1 MAPLAA
7 SRKRS
12 LADMQNTDVQP
23 QPSEYN
29 DRDYIREVLQLDE
42 GRTETS
48 FDEELAKEAESL
60 GIVVEKPEPTEGKEN
75 AHHSMCES
83 AITVASHHARTASSG
98 SQGSNSTGMTSRSS
112 LDTAMPATRK
122 RSTAHRKSLSFGEYE
137 KFLTQAEEDRKQEN
151 MAYSPPPIP
160 PEPAPSLFSVST
172 RRSYVSIR
180 NGIRNRFRL
189 RRRNSSKEE
198 LKYVLV
204 SSLFFLHT
212 TKWTA
217 SAAAAPGG
225 PAERH
230 SLLSSF
236 FIGAGPKPPGL
247 AALEKHLE
255 KRFII
260 EVTKS

>member
-1 MAPLAA
+1 MAPLVA

-12 LADMQNTDVQP
+12 LADMQHTEVQP
-23 QPSEYN
+23 QPAEYN

-60 GIVVEKPEPTEGKEN
+60 GIVVEKPEPAEGKEN

-112 LDTAMPATRK
+112 LDTAMPTTRK

-198 LKYVLV
+198 LKYVLI
-204 SSLFFLHT
+204 SSFFLSSYYEMDGLRGSGPRRASGASLTSIFFLHGGRPPNPR
-212 TKWTA
+212 A
-217 SAAAAPGG
+217 RCARSA
-225 PAERH
+225 
-230 SLLSSF
+230 F
-236 FIGAGPKPPGL
+236 
-247 AALEKHLE
+247 
-255 KRFII
+255 
-260 EVTKS
+260 